1 MVTLVGIMIMA
12 GSAAFV
18 AGWAWRYQVR
28 VLELVHPARL
38 LSRMHVRVV
47 AVVVHGRSVMVGVR
61 DEADHESLLTLVAT
75 TGPARDSVVATLE
88 GWCADGA
95 HLELDRATSGRGAR
109 LRHIDERWTLAVRF
123 AA

>member
-1 MVTLVGIMIMA
+1 
-12 GSAAFV
+12 
-18 AGWAWRYQVR
+18 VR
-28 VLELVHPARL
+28 VLDFIHPARL

-61 DEADHESLLTLVAT
+61 DDADHAKLLTLVAT
-75 TGPARDSVVATLE
+75 TGPERDSVVATLE

-95 HLELDRATSGRGAR
+95 HLELNRAASGGRAK
-109 LRHIDERWTLAVRF
+109 LRHVDERWTLAVRF